1 MKVKAHACTGSIL
14 IKEEIRILK
23 EGVHIVVGTP
33 GRILDLIKKG
43 FINTENLKLFV
54 LDEADEMYSRGLKS

>member
-14 IKEEIRILK
+14 IREEIRILK

-33 GRILDLIKKG
+33 GRILDLMKKG
-43 FINTENLKLFV
+43 FINAQNI
-54 LDEADEMYSRGLKS
+54 